1 LLVLK
6 YLFTCVQYI
15 LPVSVILA
23 VCSKVLVNHTVK
35 AVIDPLLK
43 RTCGDDVPMSDDTI
57 SHFQVSL

>member
-1 LLVLK
+1 
-6 YLFTCVQYI
+6 
-15 LPVSVILA
+15 VILA